1 LKELPRKSILSAP
14 VACEPRRRCCDGAK
28 PVPQRSAIVKA
39 LCGKKDETP
48 TMTPFR
54 DKPGPAG
61 KTNLHADSAITAGLP
76 SIPLPPSAFVDTDK
90 LRVSWHENEV
100 PEFVEAELE
109 RLYGSLFSSLAHY
122 RVYGGAENAS
132 CCVIR
137 NGDDVT
143 GILLFQRDARSV
155 RVINE
160 WIRLDE
166 EDIRRFVSGIF
177 ERYPTVV
184 RVTFHAVELDVQRL
198 PFPGQLFNCTDDSVV
213 RLPENSD
220 AYLAQLG
227 KATRKN
233 IRRYLSRLQESF
245 PDFRYEVYETDCIDE
260 RHVREIIGLNRLR
273 MKNKNKVSGIDDEE
287 AERMLRL
294 LKTKGM
300 VAVATIAGKLCA
312 GAVTYRIGNNYFS
325 FVRAHDPRYDDH
337 RLGLI
342 GGYLLIAECIA
353 RGGKEFHF
361 MWGREEHK
369 ALLLGV
375 QREFDHLTLYRSRA
389 HYLLDA
395 RSLLKNAFD
404 VRLQQLK
411 RRLLTAQ
418 ADANPAW
425 RWAAQ
430 AARRMYRSGQPHA

>member
-1 LKELPRKSILSAP
+1 ML
-14 VACEPRRRCCDGAK
+14 
-28 PVPQRSAIVKA
+28 
-39 LCGKKDETP
+39 
-48 TMTPFR
+48 FR
-54 DKPGPAG
+54 DQPLHAG
-61 KTNLHADSAITAGLP
+61 RTPLDADSAALAGLP
-76 SIPLPPSAFVDTDK
+76 SAALSPSACALPDTDQ

-100 PEFVEAELE
+100 PAFVEAELE

-122 RVYGGAENAS
+122 RIYGGTENAS
-132 CCVIR
+132 CCVMR
-137 NGDDVT
+137 KNGDVT
-143 GILLFQRDARSV
+143 GILLFQRDAHSV

-166 EDIRRFVSGIF
+166 EDIRRFASWIF
-177 ERYPTVV
+177 ARYPTVG
-184 RVTFHAVELDVQRL
+184 RLSFHAVELDVQRL
-198 PFPGQLFNCTDDSVV
+198 PFPAQRFNCTDDSVV
-213 RLPENSD
+213 RLPENAD

-245 PDFRYEVYETDCIDE
+245 PDFHYAVYETDQIDE

-273 MKNKNKVSGIDDEE
+273 MKNKNKVSGIDDAEV
-287 AERMLRL
+287 ERMLRL

-300 VAVATIAGKLCA
+300 VAVATIGGKLCA

-325 FVRAHDPRYDDH
+325 FVRAHDPLYDEH

-375 QREFDHLTLYRSRA
+375 QKEFDHLTLYRSRA

-395 RSLLKNAFD
+395 RALLKNAFT
-404 VRLQQLK
+404 VRLQQTK
-411 RRLLTAQ
+411 RRLLTAH
-418 ADANPAW
+418 ADGNPAW
-425 RWAAQ
+425 RLAAQ
-430 AARRMYRSGQPHA
+430 VARRLYRSSQSRH